1 MLAIKLRLRY
11 YMYTN
16 IHMTGLVRLKLY
28 MTYCTFSYHT
38 GLTVIDGYCCYD
50 YLNFFN
56 MNNTSLLH
64 CSFLAVSWEQTK
76 DTFIAS
82 ILTSIIN
89 AVFSLMT
96 TSGNFVILYVIWKK
110 QELHSP
116 SFILL
121 FSLAASDLVV
131 GVICQPFFVAYHTA
145 ELMDNFNAYC
155 VLRIIQRLFSYTAI
169 CVSLATLSGI
179 SIDRLLALTLH
190 LRYNTVVTFNITVL
204 TNIAVWIGSV
214 AAVLLNFW
222 MSTAWILF
230 SVAGLL
236 LTFFV
241 TALSTFK
248 IFQVVRRHQRQIS
261 QQQRSVQR
269 NNVNVFKFRKSSVTV
284 LYVYGLILIFYLPLL
299 VTLFV
304 YNFTEYTARLK
315 ITYDCV
321 ATVVFIG
328 SFLKPLVYYWRMRE
342 IRRAV
347 KNVFRINQNEE
358 LSFWKAEQ

>member
-1 MLAIKLRLRY
+1 
-11 YMYTN
+11 
-16 IHMTGLVRLKLY
+16 
-28 MTYCTFSYHT
+28 
-38 GLTVIDGYCCYD
+38 
-50 YLNFFN
+50 
-56 MNNTSLLH
+56 MNNTSLLY
-64 CSFLAVSWEQTK
+64 CSFLEVNSEQTK

-89 AVFSLMT
+89 AVFSLLT
-96 TSGNFVILYVIWKK
+96 TTANFIILYDIWKK

-131 GVICQPFFVAYHTA
+131 GLICQPFFVAYHIA
-145 ELMDNFNAYC
+145 EFVGNYNVYC
-155 VLRIIQRLFSYTAI
+155 VLIIIQRLFFNYTTTS
-169 CVSLATLSGI
+169 VSLATLSGI

-190 LRYNTVVTFNITVL
+190 LRYNTVVTFNRTVL
-204 TNIAVWIGSV
+204 TNFAVWIGS
-214 AAVLLNFW
+214 AALVLVNFW
-222 MSTAWILF
+222 TTTAWIFL

-248 IFQVVRRHQRQIS
+248 ILEIVRRHQIQIS

-269 NNVNVFKFRKSSVTV
+269 NTVNVMKLRKSSVTV

-299 VTLFV
+299 VTVFM
-304 YNFTEYTARLK
+304 YNFTGYTTRMKLTFA
-315 ITYDCV
+315 CV
-321 ATVVFIG
+321 STVVYIG
-328 SFLKPLVYYWRMRE
+328 SFLNPFVYCWRMKE

-347 KNVFRINQNEE
+347 KNLFRMNQTEVTSLE
-358 LSFWKAEQ
+358 SRTMSRQ

>member
-1 MLAIKLRLRY
+1 
-11 YMYTN
+11 
-16 IHMTGLVRLKLY
+16 
-28 MTYCTFSYHT
+28 
-38 GLTVIDGYCCYD
+38 
-50 YLNFFN
+50 
-56 MNNTSLLH
+56 MNNTSLLY
-64 CSFLAVSWEQTK
+64 CSFLEVNSEQTK

-89 AVFSLMT
+89 AVFSLLT
-96 TSGNFVILYVIWKK
+96 TTENFIILYVIWKK

-131 GVICQPFFVAYHTA
+131 GLICQPFFVAYHIA
-145 ELMDNFNAYC
+145 EFVGNYNVYC
-155 VLRIIQRLFSYTAI
+155 VLIIIQRLFSYTTTS
-169 CVSLATLSGI
+169 VSLATLSGI

-190 LRYNTVVTFNITVL
+190 LRYNTVVTFNRTVL
-204 TNIAVWIGSV
+204 TNFAVWIGS
-214 AAVLLNFW
+214 AALVLVNFW
-222 MSTAWILF
+222 TTTAWIFL

-248 IFQVVRRHQRQIS
+248 IFEIVRRHQIQIS

-269 NNVNVFKFRKSSVTV
+269 NTVNVMKLRKSSVTV

-299 VTLFV
+299 VTVFM
-304 YNFTEYTARLK
+304 YNFTGYTTRMKL
-315 ITYDCV
+315 TFDCV
-321 ATVVFIG
+321 STVVYIG
-328 SFLKPLVYYWRMRE
+328 SFLNPFVYCWRMRE

-347 KNVFRINQNEE
+347 KNVFRMNQNEVTSLE
-358 LSFWKAEQ
+358 SRTMSRQ

>member
-1 MLAIKLRLRY
+1 
-11 YMYTN
+11 
-16 IHMTGLVRLKLY
+16 
-28 MTYCTFSYHT
+28 
-38 GLTVIDGYCCYD
+38 
-50 YLNFFN
+50 
-56 MNNTSLLH
+56 MNNTSLLY
-64 CSFLAVSWEQTK
+64 CSFLEVNSEQTK

-89 AVFSLMT
+89 AVFSLLT
-96 TSGNFVILYVIWKK
+96 TTANFIILYVIWKK

-131 GVICQPFFVAYHTA
+131 GLICQPFFVAYHIA
-145 ELMDNFNAYC
+145 EFVGNYNVYC
-155 VLRIIQRLFSYTAI
+155 VLIIIQRLFSYTTTS
-169 CVSLATLSGI
+169 VSLATLSGI

-190 LRYNTVVTFNITVL
+190 LRYNTVVTFNRTVL
-204 TNIAVWIGSV
+204 TNFAVWIGS
-214 AAVLLNFW
+214 AALVLVNFW
-222 MSTAWILF
+222 TTTAWIFL

-248 IFQVVRRHQRQIS
+248 IFEIVRRHQIQIS

-269 NNVNVFKFRKSSVTV
+269 NTVNVMKLRKSSVTV

-299 VTLFV
+299 VTVFM
-304 YNFTEYTARLK
+304 YNFTGYTTRMKL
-315 ITYDCV
+315 TFDCV
-321 ATVVFIG
+321 STVVYIG
-328 SFLKPLVYYWRMRE
+328 SFLNPFVYCWRMRE

-347 KNVFRINQNEE
+347 KNVFRMNQNEVTSLE
-358 LSFWKAEQ
+358 SRTMSRQ

>member
-1 MLAIKLRLRY
+1 
-11 YMYTN
+11 
-16 IHMTGLVRLKLY
+16 
-28 MTYCTFSYHT
+28 
-38 GLTVIDGYCCYD
+38 
-50 YLNFFN
+50 
-56 MNNTSLLH
+56 MNNTSLLY
-64 CSFLAVSWEQTK
+64 CSFLEVNSEQTK

-89 AVFSLMT
+89 AVFSLLT
-96 TSGNFVILYVIWKK
+96 TTANFIILYVIWKK

-131 GVICQPFFVAYHTA
+131 GLICQPFFVAYHIA
-145 ELMDNFNAYC
+145 EFVGNYNVYC
-155 VLRIIQRLFSYTAI
+155 VLIIIQRLFSYTTTS
-169 CVSLATLSGI
+169 VSLATLSGI

-190 LRYNTVVTFNITVL
+190 LRYNTVVTFNRTVL
-204 TNIAVWIGSV
+204 TNFAVWIGS
-214 AAVLLNFW
+214 AALVLVNFW
-222 MSTAWILF
+222 TTTAWIFL

-248 IFQVVRRHQRQIS
+248 IFEIVRRHQIQIS

-269 NNVNVFKFRKSSVTV
+269 NTVNVMKLRKSSVTV

-299 VTLFV
+299 VTVFM
-304 YNFTEYTARLK
+304 YNFTGYTTRMK
-315 ITYDCV
+315 VTFDCV
-321 ATVVFIG
+321 STVVYIG
-328 SFLKPLVYYWRMRE
+328 SFLNPFVYCWRMRE

-347 KNVFRINQNEE
+347 KNVFRMNQNEVTSLE
-358 LSFWKAEQ
+358 SRTMSRQ